1 MNVRKGRSGLG
12 SARVDSRPPQRMMG
26 KCMPSRWNPIRNDR
40 NLGSNMASG
49 QNTRLQPR
57 VTLRLP
63 RGSLNPGPAQGV
75 ASVHSTAEPTPR
87 VRPRDS
93 STALLQELLAESL
106 WPMVQAAFRGVED
119 HVEARFFQL
128 ADLQVVI
135 SRDRL
140 KGQAQ
145 REAPR
150 GLTLEVWPSTGPRLL
165 EIEWSGRRPYIVHRR
180 DGDWLHRFIEMLS
193 TFQSPG

>member
-1 MNVRKGRSGLG
+1 MMCRLVQSRCNSFEHDRTSG
-12 SARVDSRPPQRMMG
+12 SE
-26 KCMPSRWNPIRNDR
+26 
-40 NLGSNMASG
+40 MASS
-49 QNTRLQPR
+49 QKATLQSR
-57 VTLRLP
+57 ETLRLP
-63 RGSLNPGPAQGV
+63 RGSRTSAPAPRAGSEHAAV
-75 ASVHSTAEPTPR
+75 EPTPR
-87 VRPRDS
+87 AWPRES

-106 WPMVQAAFRGVED
+106 WPLVEAAFRGVED

-140 KGQAQ
+140 KGQAA

-180 DGDWLHRFIEMLS
+180 DGDWLHRLIEIS
-193 TFQSPG
+193 GTFRSPE